1 MERGPRAGDVI
12 YVDRGLYKHYGV
24 YVGRG
29 QVVHFAAKDGSE
41 ISSDNAII
49 HKCTLAA
56 FLKGGKLLVDTLIKH
71 KYSFRETALRAL
83 SCVGE
88 RGHRDNGYNLV
99 FNNCEHFASWCASG
113 EERSRQVE
121 SAVQGVVAA
130 AATAVVIGAGVG
142 IAKALTKDGGGKD
155 KRNA

>member
-1 MERGPRAGDVI
+1 MESKPRTGDVI

-24 YVGRG
+24 YVGGG

-41 ISSDNAII
+41 INADNAII
-49 HKCTLAA
+49 HKCTLSA
-56 FLKGGKLLVDTLIKH
+56 FLKDGKLLVDTLIKH
-71 KYSFRETALRAL
+71 KYPFKETAQRAL

-88 RGHRDNGYNLV
+88 RGHLDNGYNLV

-121 SAVQGVVAA
+121 SAVQGAAVV
-130 AATAVVIGAGVG
+130 AATAVVIGAGLS
-142 IAKALTKDGGGKD
+142 IAKTLIKDGGNKNRGD
-155 KRNA
+155 A